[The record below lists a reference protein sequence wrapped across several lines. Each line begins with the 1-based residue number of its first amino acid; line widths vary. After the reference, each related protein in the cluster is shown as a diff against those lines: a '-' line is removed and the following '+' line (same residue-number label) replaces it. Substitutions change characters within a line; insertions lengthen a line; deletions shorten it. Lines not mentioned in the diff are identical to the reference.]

1 MRHALAALGLIVA
14 GLLAPAA
21 AFEIEEDH
29 RFGPATAGR
38 VVSVLST
45 TDTAI
50 FQPLIEG
57 FLARNPGLALR
68 YTVAASNEV
77 FSAMDR
83 AAAPYDLVISSA
95 MDLQMKLAND
105 GLAAPVAGAG
115 AEAGLPPWAV
125 WRDRVFAL
133 AQEPVV
139 LMLHPDALQ
148 GGLPVPRTRRDLITL
163 LRDHPDRFRGR
174 IGTYDP
180 QESGAGFLFA
190 TQEARQSDA
199 FWRLAEVMGRLDA
212 RLYCC
217 TSQMLG
223 DLASGQLLLAHNVLG
238 SYAAAGLAAGS
249 GLILVEPED
258 FTLMLLRSALVPS
271 HAPEPDLG
279 AALLRYLLSAE
290 GRRLFAEAAHLPP
303 IDPAAFARATH
314 LRPIRLDP
322 GLLVPLDRMMRRQFL
337 EEWQAAMVQP

>member
-1 MRHALAALGLIVA
+1 MRHALAALGLMLA
-14 GLLAPAA
+14 GLCAPALG
-21 AFEIEEDH
+21 FEIEEDH
-29 RFGPATAGR
+29 RFGPPGAAQ

-45 TDTAI
+45 TDLAA
-50 FQPLIEG
+50 FQPLIDG
-57 FLARNPGLALR
+57 FLARNPALGLR
-68 YTVAASNEV
+68 YTVASSNEV
-77 FSAMDR
+77 FR
-83 AAAPYDLVISSA
+83 AVAEDAAPYDLVISSA

-105 GLAAPVAGAG
+105 GLAAAVPGMGA
-115 AEAGLPPWAV
+115 AAGLPPWAV
-125 WRDRVFAL
+125 WRDRLFGL

-139 LMLHPDALQ
+139 LVLHRDALA

-180 QESGAGFLFA
+180 KTSGAGFLFA

-217 TSQMLG
+217 TSDMLA
-223 DLASGQLLLAHNVLG
+223 DLTAGRLLLAHNVLG
-238 SYAAAGLAAGS
+238 SYAAGADEGGP
-249 GLILVEPED
+249 LVRVELED
-258 FTLMLLRSALVPS
+258 FTLMLLRSALVPAQ
-271 HAPEPDLG
+271 APEPALG
-279 AALLRYLLSAE
+279 ALVLRFLLSGE
-290 GRRLFAEAAHLPP
+290 GRALFAGPARLPP
-303 IDPAAFARATH
+303 VDPSAFARATH

-337 EEWQAAMVQP
+337 DEWTAAMVQP